1 MERAPNFVV
10 DWEPRWPGFRNAIR
24 PAFSRSAERLSI
36 ECSRAAGTPR
46 SFGASLVVHVIGVI
60 AVILVW
66 PLLGT
71 VGTVPLEL
79 RSIDDYEVV
88 YYRSNELPIVGDQAG
103 AREGASGNSGGR
115 EAYHPTQVIRVARGE
130 SPSSLVASVPPTMKL
145 QLSTKDLANLL
156 VLSRALPEGP
166 KAAPVPPEPPKPEP
180 LKVQTMTAQKKLV
193 APKPV
198 AAPGFQQ
205 FSRTNQDPKLVLPTS
220 PNVKLTPTVNT
231 ESAQVNG
238 SLSTLTQQERTS
250 NAEFH
255 APTESL
261 VAKGGG
267 GDSERGADG
276 DAMETAIV
284 MSIRPGTTLGAPG
297 VDINGAFTASPNGR
311 SGIGIG
317 SGGGVGTGAGSGSG
331 PGAGTTG
338 SGPGSGSTGT
348 GRGSD
353 PKAVAGIAPGTGG
366 GAGTGPAGAPRS
378 GAGVSISGGS
388 GGNGN
393 IVMMPSFST
402 KSAPSIA
409 PRGRNDM
416 GGPAIIVVAAPRA
429 GGGLS
434 RYGELKGSKVY
445 TTYLQTSLG
454 TAILQYADP
463 TSKEGD
469 VTEDLIPPQPVKTE
483 VPEGLS
489 VGRLVISC
497 VLTKAGML
505 RNPKVL
511 EGPQPEMTTK
521 VLETL
526 AAWRFSP
533 VVRGNQKVDVNVLL
547 GFKIDTR

>member
-1 MERAPNFVV
+1 MERTPSFVV
-10 DWEPRWPGFRNAIR
+10 DWEPRWRGFWSAIR

-46 SFGASLVVHVIGVI
+46 SFGASLIVHVIGVI

-66 PLLGT
+66 PLLETIGR
-71 VGTVPLEL
+71 VPLEL
-79 RSIDDYEVV
+79 RSIDDYQVV

-103 AREGASGNSGGR
+103 AREGASGTSGGR

-205 FSRTNQDPKLVLPTS
+205 FSRTMNRDPKLVLPTS
-220 PNVKLTPTVNT
+220 PNVKLTPTINT
-231 ESAQVNG
+231 EAEQVNS
-238 SLSTLTQQERTS
+238 SLQSVAERVPQS
-250 NAEFH
+250 EFH
-255 APTESL
+255 ASAQSL

-267 GDSERGADG
+267 GDAERGADG
-276 DAMETAIV
+276 DAIETAIV

-297 VDINGAFTASPNGR
+297 IDVNGAFTASPNGR
-311 SGIGIG
+311 SEIGIG
-317 SGGGVGTGAGSGSG
+317 SAGGVGTGAGSGSG
-331 PGAGTTG
+331 PGAGAG
-338 SGPGSGSTGT
+338 GFGPGSGTTGT

-353 PKAVAGIAPGTGG
+353 PKAVAGIALGTGG

-402 KSAPSIA
+402 KSAPSMA

-497 VLTKAGML
+497 VLTKTGLLQNA
-505 RNPKVL
+505 KVL
-511 EGPQPEMTTK
+511 EGPQPEMTGK

-526 AAWRFSP
+526 AAWRFRP
-533 VVRGNQKVDVNVLL
+533 VIRGNQKVDVNVLL

>member
-1 MERAPNFVV
+1 
-10 DWEPRWPGFRNAIR
+10 
-24 PAFSRSAERLSI
+24 
-36 ECSRAAGTPR
+36 
-46 SFGASLVVHVIGVI
+46 VVHIVGII
-60 AVILVW
+60 AVILMW
-66 PLLGT
+66 PLLGS
-71 VGTVPLEL
+71 VGRVPLEL
-79 RSIDDYEVV
+79 RSIDDYQVV
-88 YYRSNELPIVGDQAG
+88 YYRSDELPIVGDQAG
-103 AREGASGNSGGR
+103 AREGASGTSGGR

-156 VLSRALPEGP
+156 VLARALPEGP
-166 KAAPVPPEPPKPEP
+166 KAPPEPPKPEP
-180 LKVQTMTAQKKLV
+180 LKVQTLTAQKKLV

-205 FSRTNQDPKLVLPTS
+205 FSRTAQDPKLVLPTS

-238 SLSTLTQQERTS
+238 NLSTVSEQERVS

-255 APTESL
+255 APTQSL
-261 VAKGGG
+261 IAKGGG
-267 GDSERGADG
+267 GDAEQGADG
-276 DAMETAIV
+276 DAIETAIV
-284 MSIRPGTTLGAPG
+284 MSIRPGTTLGSPG
-297 VDINGAFTASPNGR
+297 IDINGAFTASPNGR
-311 SGIGIG
+311 SEIGIG
-317 SGGGVGTGAGSGSG
+317 SGGGVGTGAGAGSG
-331 PGAGTTG
+331 PGAGGGG

-348 GRGSD
+348 GRGTD

-402 KSAPSIA
+402 KSAPSIP
-409 PRGRNDM
+409 PRGRNNM

-463 TSKEGD
+463 TSKEGE

-497 VLTKAGML
+497 VLTKGGML
-505 RNPKVL
+505 QNAKVI
-511 EGPQPEMTTK
+511 EGPQPEMTSK

-533 VVRGNQKVDVNVLL
+533 VIRGNQKVDVNVLL